1 MNIIFFPFTHIDTH
15 HARQLF
21 RAAGPFHL
29 MIPLEPPEALGR
41 LHRDGLIRLL
51 HPSPEVDPSVQSAL
65 AGTLAWASGL
75 TEKEIRHFPFSA
87 GVSPFISD
95 PSVHDIRSAIV
106 SPNRAPE
113 KTDDDTFRDKL
124 ILTLAHRLDQQQR
137 ELTRDLQALVE
148 SETTLNRWLSEEG
161 PESGAIPG
169 GPGPSTLPDPFGL
182 KMGDRLRAWARL
194 ALSIDGIWDGEI
206 PMMLLTDSREAF
218 EMTVDALQ
226 GLSEQVRRFPLQ
238 AETATGDG
246 RTLQS
251 TLDTVFRAGGDPERQ
266 PGAWGGIPSAGSED
280 EGMVVAFWDAGL
292 RSPFSVLGDLAG
304 VDVGG
309 ISHPPDRRIW
319 IGHVR
324 WSRDMDAPFECN
336 NSK

>member
-29 MIPLEPPEALGR
+29 MIPLEPPEGLVR
-41 LHRDGLIRLL
+41 LQREGLIRLL

-65 AGTLAWASGL
+65 AGTLAWASGH
-75 TEKEIRHFPFSA
+75 TEKEIRDFPSFA
-87 GVSPFISD
+87 GVSPFFSD

-113 KTDDDTFRDKL
+113 KTDDETFRDKL

-161 PESGAIPG
+161 PESHAISRG
-169 GPGPSTLPDPFGL
+169 IEPSTLPDPFEL

-194 ALSIDGIWDGEI
+194 AFSIDGLWDGEI

-226 GLSEQVRRFPLQ
+226 GLSEQVRRFPLP
-238 AETATGDG
+238 AETPPGDG
-246 RTLQS
+246 RALQS
-251 TLDTVFRAGGDPERQ
+251 ALDTVFRTGGEPEGQ
-266 PGAWGGIPSAGSED
+266 PGAWGGDPSSGSED
-280 EGMVVAFWDAGL
+280 EGMVVAVWDACI

-309 ISHPPDRRIW
+309 TSHPPDRRIW
-319 IGHVR
+319 IGHIR
-324 WSRDMDAPFECN
+324 WSRDIDAGLECN